1 MKTAK
6 RMVKVT
12 SSRLVRGRR
21 AKLLAIRSLESKV
34 TCVEKRKV
42 EPPVNKDDVHNV
54 TINDLPDELLL
65 NVMKFLSVEELLI
78 AQEVCHRWEQLT
90 YGPSVWLNKSFVVWH
105 GRHAVPLARGDRI
118 GRYCSVETS
127 LTSWSK
133 ADIFLRT
140 QSPKYLNK
148 ILKRMPHLRVC
159 ALPFERQA
167 IEALSTYCQNITKL
181 EIITCSEVDTI
192 TLTNLV
198 ERCPLIEVLK
208 LPVSFMTTECLAELI
223 AHLKY
228 LQALSLH
235 VDISN
240 WYSQPVVLQPLAR
253 NCSRL
258 CKLNLWCFT
267 LSDIGYLFKA
277 QPPLE
282 ELSLRWTTE
291 EKRCVLPDLLACWK
305 SVKFLQLQE
314 YNVRH
319 EESFQAFRSL
329 GELSRLN
336 WLEIQCVKEC
346 PEGAIGEA
354 FRYGGLSQLQHVDLS
369 NSWALDDI
377 GLISLIH
384 GCPQVRWLRL
394 FGCYGLTDEAFKDIY
409 KLVHL
414 KRLNISRCV
423 GLGSAA
429 MFFIARVPKLRTLW
443 VEYTDFRRLRPG
455 IKCIIDL
462 PELRHLHMG
471 MTTNLQYVPFDSFPE
486 NLSNLKSLDVQC
498 SKFDAAVMENLKKR
512 MPSLKVHVT
521 QFQYQDINSADT
533 SDDEV

>member
-354 FRYGGLSQLQHVDLS
+354 FR
-369 NSWALDDI
+369 
-377 GLISLIH
+377 
-384 GCPQVRWLRL
+384 
-394 FGCYGLTDEAFKDIY
+394 
-409 KLVHL
+409 
-414 KRLNISRCV
+414 LNISRCV

>member
-1 MKTAK
+1 MKTTK
-6 RMVKVT
+6 RMMKVT
-12 SSRLVRGRR
+12 SSRPVRARR
-21 AKLLAIRSLESKV
+21 AKSLAIKSLESLV
-34 TCVEKRKV
+34 TRAKKRKV
-42 EPPVNKDDVHNV
+42 EPLVNENDAYSV
-54 TINDLPDELLL
+54 TINDLPDELL
-65 NVMKFLSVEELLI
+65 VHIMKFMSVEELLI
-78 AQEVCHRWEQLT
+78 AQEVCHRWDRLT
-90 YGPSVWLNKSFVVWH
+90 YEPCVWLHKSFVVWH
-105 GRHAVPLARGDRI
+105 GRHTVPLARGDRI
-118 GRYCSVETS
+118 GKYCSVETS
-127 LTSWSK
+127 ITSWSK

-140 QSPKYLNK
+140 QSPVYLNK

-167 IEALSTYCQNITKL
+167 IDALSTYCHNITKL
-181 EIITCSEVDTI
+181 EIITCTEVDTI
-192 TLTNLV
+192 TLANLV
-198 ERCPLIEVLK
+198 EQCPLIEILK

-223 AHLKY
+223 ARLKY
-228 LQALSLH
+228 LQAISLH

-240 WYSQPVVLQPLAR
+240 WNSQPVVLQPLAR

-258 CKLNLWCFT
+258 SKLNLWCFS
-267 LSDIGYLFKA
+267 LSDVGHLFEA

-291 EKRCVLPDLLACWK
+291 EKRCVVSDLLACK
-305 SVKFLQLQE
+305 RSLKFLQLQE

-319 EESFQAFRSL
+319 EDSFQAFRSL
-329 GELSRLN
+329 GELSSLN

-354 FRYGGLSQLQHVDLS
+354 FRYGGLSQLQHIDLS

-377 GLISLIH
+377 GLISLID

-394 FGCYGLTDEAFKDIY
+394 FGCYGLTDEGFKYIHR
-409 KLVHL
+409 LMHL

-429 MFFIARVPKLRTLW
+429 IFYIARLPKLRTLW

-455 IKCIIDL
+455 IKRILDL
-462 PELRHLHMG
+462 GELRHLHMG
-471 MTTNLQYVPFDSFPE
+471 MTTNLQCVPFDCFPE

-498 SKFDAAVMENLKKR
+498 SKFDAAVMESLKKR
-512 MPSLKVHVT
+512 MPSLKIHVT
-521 QFQYQDINSADT
+521 QFQYQDISSSDT